1 MQNNDSNK
9 YIEEDEID
17 LRELFATIGRYKWSI
32 ILFTF
37 LITLGVA
44 VKVYFMPKYY
54 KSSVTI
60 EVKAEEEQ
68 AGGFSMGGAAA
79 LLLGGAGGGSPE
91 LEKDIALMKT
101 YKINKKILDKLNPYM
116 VRYFI
121 TDEKHKEV
129 ELEENLSIEVS
140 DVKIPDFKNYGMRLI
155 VKPLSKTEYELYSPT
170 IFSQEL
176 IGKFHYSEMVT
187 QEDFSLMIHKKKE
200 FTKPYVIQLSG
211 TKRYVFENIITPNL
225 SIEADK
231 ESPFII
237 ISFLDNL
244 PHRAEKYIKN
254 LIEIYTKQSI
264 NSIRE
269 DAQVTITSYNE
280 QIQKIEKKVL
290 SSSKRLERF
299 KSKHKIIAPELQA
312 GALVEELSKVG
323 IEIAQNSYKQNLL
336 DGLIR
341 FTSKHNNLD
350 AIAPS
355 LMELQDKPTI
365 ELIKL
370 IQEQQLAMNELLI
383 KYKPNHPTIVR
394 AEQTIY
400 NLKSKVASNLKNLKT
415 TLKEKQKSLKK
426 MEKSYQVKL
435 QKAPKE
441 EQELISFS
449 RDYKVNEKMYL
460 YLMQEKA
467 AAQLKHD
474 KARSRFRIIEDIY
487 TPYKAE
493 KPKKA
498 LIVIV
503 AFISS
508 LILMVFV
515 AFFREFLKSDSK
527 EKKEDE

>member
-1 MQNNDSNK
+1 MQNKNPTQ
-9 YIEEDEID
+9 YIEENEID

-32 ILFTF
+32 IFFTL
-37 LITLGVA
+37 LITFGVA

-54 KSSVTI
+54 KSTVTL
-60 EVKAEEEQ
+60 EVKAEDEQ
-68 AGGFSMGGAAA
+68 GGGFSMGGTAA
-79 LLLGGAGGGSPE
+79 LLLGGVGGASPE

-101 YKINKKILDKLNPYM
+101 YKVNKKILDKLNPYM
-116 VRYFI
+116 IRYFV
-121 TDEKHKEV
+121 TNEKHKEV

-140 DVKIPDFKNYGMRLI
+140 DVKINDFKSYGMRLI
-155 VKPLSKTEYELYSPT
+155 IKPFSKTEYELYEPT
-170 IFSQEL
+170 RFSKEL
-176 IGKFHYSEMVT
+176 IGKFHYSEMVN

-200 FTKPYVIQLSG
+200 FTKPYVIELSG

-244 PHRAEKYIKN
+244 PHRAEEYIKN
-254 LIEIYTKQSI
+254 LIEIYTEQSI

-269 DAQVTITSYNE
+269 DSQVIISSYNE

-290 SSSKRLERF
+290 LSSKRLESF
-299 KSKHKIIAPELQA
+299 KTKHNIIAPKLQA
-312 GALVEELSKVG
+312 AALVQELSKVG
-323 IEIAQNSYKQNLL
+323 IQIAQNSYKQNLL
-336 DGLIR
+336 DGLIK
-341 FTSKHNNLD
+341 FTLKHNNLD

-355 LMELQDKPTI
+355 LMELQALPTI

-370 IQEQQLAMNELLI
+370 IQEQQLSMNGLLL
-383 KYKPNHPTIVR
+383 KYKPNHPSIVR
-394 AEQTIY
+394 SEQTIY
-400 NLKSKVASNLKNLKT
+400 NLKSKVASNLENLKT
-415 TLKEKQKSLKK
+415 TLKEKQKSLKT
-426 MEKSYQVKL
+426 MERSYQVKL

-449 RDYKVNEKMYL
+449 RDYQVNEKMYL
-460 YLMQEKA
+460 YFMQEKT
-467 AAQLKHD
+467 AAQLRYD

-487 TPYKAE
+487 TSYNAV

-503 AFISS
+503 AFITSM
-508 LILMVFV
+508 ILMIFL
-515 AFFREFLKSDSK
+515 AFFREFMRESK
-527 EKKEDE
+527 K